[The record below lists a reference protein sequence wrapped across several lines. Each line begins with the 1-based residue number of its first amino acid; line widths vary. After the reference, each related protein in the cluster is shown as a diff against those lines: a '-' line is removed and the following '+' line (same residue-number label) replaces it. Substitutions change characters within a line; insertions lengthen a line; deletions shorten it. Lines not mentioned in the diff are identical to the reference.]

1 MSHNATR
8 FYAKGVGSQNKAFAR
23 KCIANQ
29 SIAQHI
35 LDQTV
40 VFHDACEIIIKT
52 GRYGVIYFV
61 RSFVSSSLY
70 FPVAYL
76 YKDNSITCTCGL
88 SEEKCPHIRYL
99 KQRYELPHKHQE
111 VA

>member
-1 MSHNATR
+1 MYHHQAMP
-8 FYAKGVGSQNKAFAR
+8 R
-23 KCIANQ
+23 KNY
-29 SIAQHI
+29 IAQAALGRRLNAQRTIAPHV
-35 LDQTV
+35 LEQTV
-40 VFHDACEIIIKT
+40 KFCDACEIIIKT

-99 KQRYELPHKHQE
+99 KQRYELPHQHQE